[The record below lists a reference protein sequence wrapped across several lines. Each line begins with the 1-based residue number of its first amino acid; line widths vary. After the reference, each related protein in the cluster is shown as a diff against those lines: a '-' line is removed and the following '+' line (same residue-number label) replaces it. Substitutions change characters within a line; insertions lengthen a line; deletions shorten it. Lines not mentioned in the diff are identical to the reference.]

1 MTIDPGTNDGYIV
14 NSIAPMCA
22 CVSWILGPGGQTN
35 RRQTEPVG
43 SETGNKPIL
52 RLGPCTIVPRR
63 VCVCTS
69 VNSCGG
75 DPPIPM
81 NLWMIGQFGC
91 NPIMSPCF
99 IIVSGLL
106 FLTKS
111 FEASTRV
118 SPELSHLSLS
128 LSRRAHN
135 LRWPRNAA
143 DMDSHGARL
152 LAEEVGGGA
161 SRLLTKVACA

>member
-1 MTIDPGTNDGYIV
+1 
-14 NSIAPMCA
+14 
-22 CVSWILGPGGQTN
+22 
-35 RRQTEPVG
+35 
-43 SETGNKPIL
+43 
-52 RLGPCTIVPRR
+52 
-63 VCVCTS
+63 
-69 VNSCGG
+69 
-75 DPPIPM
+75 
-81 NLWMIGQFGC
+81 
-91 NPIMSPCF
+91 MSPCF

-118 SPELSHLSLS
+118 SPELSDLSLSLSSLS

-161 SRLLTKVACA
+161 SRLLTKVAWA